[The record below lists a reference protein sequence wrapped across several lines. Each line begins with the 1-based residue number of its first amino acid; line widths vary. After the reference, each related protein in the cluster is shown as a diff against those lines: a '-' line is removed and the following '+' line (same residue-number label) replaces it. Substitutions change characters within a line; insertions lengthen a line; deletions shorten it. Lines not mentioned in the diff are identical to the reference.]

1 MNSLSLQSVI
11 SRNPLL
17 VSSEID
23 NERIMMNTKTGEYYG
38 LDAIGNRI
46 WTLLEKPIKIS
57 SLIEILVAEFN
68 VSANQC
74 ESDTLEFLA
83 QLSEKQLIIQTND

>member
-23 NERIMMNTKTGEYYG
+23 DERIMMNTTTGEYYG

-46 WTLLEKPIKIS
+46 WALLEKPIKIS
-57 SLIEILVAEFN
+57 SLIEILVSEFN

-83 QLSEKQLIIQTND
+83 LLSEKQLIIQTND

>member
-23 NERIMMNTKTGEYYG
+23 NERIMMNIKTGEYYG

-74 ESDTLEFLA
+74 ESDTMEFLNL
-83 QLSEKQLIIQTND
+83 LSEKKLIIQTND

>member
-23 NERIMMNTKTGEYYG
+23 DERIMMNTTTGEYYG

-46 WTLLEKPIKIS
+46 WALLEKPIRIS
-57 SLIEILVAEFN
+57 SLIEILVTEFN
-68 VSANQC
+68 VSVNQC
-74 ESDTLEFLA
+74 ESDTMEFLS
-83 QLSEKQLIIQTND
+83 QLSEKQLIIHTND